1 VSGWQM
7 SKLMAF
13 LFGVDKRPLGREFRQ
28 STPPRTPTR
37 NGGESA
43 QSHVIAHIV
52 PGTLDV

>member
-1 VSGWQM
+1 M